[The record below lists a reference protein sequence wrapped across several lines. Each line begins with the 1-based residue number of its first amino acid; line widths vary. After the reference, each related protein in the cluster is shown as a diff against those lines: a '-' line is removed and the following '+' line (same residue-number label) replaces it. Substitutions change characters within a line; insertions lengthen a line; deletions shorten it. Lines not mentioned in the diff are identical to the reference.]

1 MPSFSKLVWTIC
13 ILTIFSSGSI
23 QSITVSVFC
32 WVRDFPGL
40 HRGRAENQ
48 TGGCPG
54 GVRPVLRHFHHR
66 GGQAA
71 WSTLI
76 GPEPPDTVL
85 SLVENLQTLCSHW
98 SRTSRHSALIGPEPP
113 DTVLSLVE
121 LYYAGARVYAITTH
135 LKASKMPLLATFYA
149 LWCLVVCYGM
159 IGGFHAR
166 KKSIIGDLMP

>member
-85 SLVENLQTLCSHW
+85 SLVE
-98 SRTSRHSALIGPEPP
+98 
-113 DTVLSLVE
+113 